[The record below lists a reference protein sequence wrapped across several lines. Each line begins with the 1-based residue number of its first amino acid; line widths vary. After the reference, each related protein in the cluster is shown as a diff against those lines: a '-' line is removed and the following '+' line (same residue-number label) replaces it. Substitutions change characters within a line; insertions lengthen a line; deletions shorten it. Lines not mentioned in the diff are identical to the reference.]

1 MKKMKYLSISAM
13 TAFVLM
19 SCSESSLFNGNMT
32 QKGKEL
38 RLQAEIDQV
47 NITRAND
54 AGFADGDRIGVFAVD
69 FANGQPGKLLAK
81 GNNADNVDFKFNT
94 KDNSWSGKSIFFKDD
109 NTPMDVYGYYPYTTD
124 IADVEKFPFAV
135 KNDQTADAPNGNMS
149 GYEASDL
156 LWAKAAAVTPSA
168 PIVNL
173 TFKHILSSVQ
183 VSLVNG
189 GGFTADEWAS
199 FDKSVL
205 VSGTRCNATVNLST
219 GVVTPVGDAGTKPI
233 VACLNRN
240 DFRAVVI
247 PQTID
252 AGTVLLSI
260 TVGGHTLKFTKKEA
274 MTYFPSKM
282 HKFTVEVNPKR
293 SGDFEFKLVNEAIT
307 AWESDLISHNGT
319 AKEYLVVNVPE
330 AGQLESAV
338 KEMKLDPAEIINL
351 KLTGALD
358 NTDFEYIRNNMSSL
372 EAVNLHDVDLSKPYG
387 PNVIDDF
394 EYMVPE
400 LAFSG
405 LFSLKYVVFPKK
417 IKKIGQYA
425 FKGTGLAGSL
435 EIPEGVLEIGEE
447 AFSNL
452 STGAVNTYAKNNLTG
467 TLTLPS
473 TLKRIEDRAF
483 AGCKFS
489 GSLLLPDGLELI
501 DVGAFN
507 GCDCFTGDLNI
518 PGKCKIN
525 SAFNDMKNI
534 TGRLTLHSDIKTIS
548 GFCNMGITGIGW
560 PDNLVE
566 IGNRTFLG
574 LKKIDEIRIPESV
587 TAIGDDCFL
596 LSEIR
601 HLTLPSEITKIS
613 SGCFAWSYELS
624 DTITIPDKVEY
635 IGEDAFRGCKKIEAL
650 VLPAKL
656 RTIAKGAFSECFGI
670 NYIHCN
676 AVEPPQLDKGAFNGV
691 EKDNFTLEVPEQS
704 VDAYR
709 KASGWSEFRRISAY
723 RNFVARP
730 SKCNMLNKGGR
741 KEIILN
747 ADADWEMT
755 DCPNWCHIDKTS
767 GSKKTTLTLIMD
779 KMAHGQP
786 NRFGKISFR
795 LKDDEGHITHIDVG
809 QYDYQYEEDEYLTL
823 QSARKGKG
831 INLVFLGD
839 GYDAAD
845 ISSGCYLMDMKQ
857 EMEYFFGVEPYTTY
871 RDYFNVYTAFA
882 LSDDSGVE
890 SVNVWRRTKFHVST
904 GDGCPLAGQRVS
916 ADYIGALDYCATN
929 VPPTLA
935 GNNPQVGCVLV
946 ANTNIYE
953 GLTYMGNSF
962 CAVVTKSTEKYPNDA
977 RGLVQHEAGGHGF
990 GWLGDEYIYHPEH
1003 IFYCECPCCKHVP
1016 ELMGDHAAGFSL
1028 NLSLEGQHK
1037 KVPWSHLIFKPGYGD
1052 IVDIYE
1058 GGYFHGLGIY
1068 RSEANSCMNNNIPYH
1083 SSWSRQLIV
1092 QRIMKLAG
1100 EKFDLESFYAK
1111 DSREMGR
1118 DFTGT
1123 TRSKAANMSSGVR
1136 RGNPPVRI
1144 KNYKYGKKGGRR

>member
-1 MKKMKYLSISAM
+1 MKKMKYLSIGAM

-19 SCSESSLFNGNMT
+19 SCSESSLFNGDMM

-47 NITRAND
+47 NITRADD
-54 AGFADGDRIGVFAVD
+54 AGFADGDCIGVFAVD
-69 FANGQPGKLLAK
+69 FAGGQPGKLLTK
-81 GNNADNVDFKFNT
+81 GNNADNADFKFNA

-199 FDKSVL
+199 FDKSML

-233 VACLNRN
+233 VACPNRN

-260 TVGGHTLKFTKKEA
+260 TVGGHTLKFTKNEA

-307 AWESDLISHNGT
+307 AWESDLISHNGA

-330 AGQLESAV
+330 AGQLESVV

-358 NTDFEYIRNNMSSL
+358 NLDFGYIRNNMTSL
-372 EAVNLHDVDLSKPYG
+372 EALNLYDVDLSKSYAD
-387 PNVIDDF
+387 NMFLHRYEECAI
-394 EYMVPE
+394 PE
-400 LAFSG
+400 NAFSG
-405 LFSLKYVVFPKK
+405 CVSLRSFVFPKK
-417 IKKIGQYA
+417 IKMIGNDA
-425 FKGTGLAGSL
+425 FYGTHLTGSL
-435 EIPEGVLEIGEE
+435 AIPEGVTYIGRGC
-447 AFSNL
+447 FYDCDNML
-452 STGAVNTYAKNNLTG
+452 G
-467 TLTLPS
+467 TITLPN
-473 TLKRIEDRAF
+473 TLKEIDAGAF
-483 AGCKFS
+483 HGCAFT
-489 GSLLLPDGLELI
+489 GQLLLPENI
-501 DVGAFN
+501 EKIEEYAFQR
-507 GCDCFTGDLNI
+507 CDNFTGDLRLPESLQTIGKWAFDGMTGINGWLSI
-518 PGKCKIN
+518 PSGITTVRGFSNMNFAGIEWHGNPKEIFEYAFEGMTCK
-525 SAFNDMKNI
+525 
-534 TGRLTLHSDIKTIS
+534 SDIT
-548 GFCNMGITGIGW
+548 
-560 PDNLVE
+560 
-566 IGNRTFLG
+566 
-574 LKKIDEIRIPESV
+574 IPESV
-587 TAIGDDCFL
+587 VSLGESCFK
-596 LSEIR
+596 EAKVAHVI
-601 HLTLPSEITKIS
+601 LPPNIMVIPAGAFESCT
-613 SGCFAWSYELS
+613 ELS
-624 DTITIPDKVEY
+624 DTLTIPDNVEL
-635 IGEDAFRGCKKIEAL
+635 IDRSAFSGCKKIEAV

-656 RTIAKGAFSECFGI
+656 RQIGGSAFSGCHNI

-676 AVEPPQLDKGAFNGV
+676 AVEPPKLDNSAFNGV

-709 KASGWSEFRRISAY
+709 KAPGWSEFRRISAY

-767 GSKKTTLTLIMD
+767 GSKKTTLTLTMD

-795 LKDDEGHITHIDVG
+795 LKGDEEHITHIDVG

-831 INLVFLGD
+831 VNLVFLGD

-845 ISSGCYLMDMKQ
+845 ISSGSYLMDMKQ
-857 EMEYFFGVEPYTTY
+857 EMEYFFGVEPYITY

-890 SVNVWRRTKFHVST
+890 SVNAWRRTKFHVST
-904 GDGCPLAGQRVS
+904 GDGLCQRIS
-916 ADYIGALDYCATN
+916 ADYIGALDYCAAN

-953 GLTYMGNSF
+953 GITYMGDSF
-962 CAVVTKSTEKYPNDA
+962 CAVVTKSTEVYPNDA
-977 RGLVQHEAGGHGF
+977 RGVVQHEAGGHGI
-990 GWLGDEYIYHPEH
+990 GWLGDEYIYHENF
-1003 IFYCECPCCKHVP
+1003 IQSCTCPCCKHVP
-1016 ELMGDHAAGFSL
+1016 ELMESYAMGYFL
-1028 NLSLEGQHK
+1028 NLSLEKRHK
-1037 KVPWSHLIFKPGYGD
+1037 DVPWSHLIFKPGYGD
-1052 IVDIYE
+1052 IVDVFE
-1058 GGYFHGLGIY
+1058 GGYFHSRGVY
-1068 RSEANSCMNNNIPYH
+1068 RSEANSCMNNNVPYY

-1123 TRSKAANMSSGVR
+1123 TRSKAVNVSSGVR